1 MIRWGEVEVEKR
13 AGRETMAGSLCE
25 VLGVWRAW
33 APWEQKGG
41 QCDRNREQRGGGGG
55 VAVVGEGCRWAAEG
69 AGPDPAWL
77 RARAAGC

>member
-1 MIRWGEVEVEKR
+1 MT
-13 AGRETMAGSLCE
+13 GRFE
-25 VLGVWRAW
+25 
-33 APWEQKGG
+33 EQKGG